1 MTLIFVFIHLQICP
15 TPIEQFTQ
23 PDHFTP
29 GKISALKIILAQL
42 ASTTAPRLTATAF
55 ISQLLMTQIWGST
68 SSPRLA
74 AVQSIDPAW
83 PAASPAACYRT
94 PTSSNT
100 LLLPAM
106 QGQFSLRRSL
116 LSWLKNFSGFHSL
129 IDFHFSTFAGSV
141 SFGSGTLFS
150 FVSDPTAH
158 LAASV

>member
-1 MTLIFVFIHLQICP
+1 MTWHWFSCSSTFKFVLLQLNNLHSPTISHLEKYQ
-15 TPIEQFTQ
+15 
-23 PDHFTP
+23 H
-29 GKISALKIILAQL
+29 LKSQL

-74 AVQSIDPAW
+74 AVQSLDPAW

-94 PTSSNT
+94 PESSNT